1 MISAFPRLPLL
12 ADRGRFLAL
21 AGAEIIQ
28 LRATG
33 AAFLLHFDF
42 SDARGMNREH
52 AFDAFAIGNSA
63 NSKSLVQS
71 APFSSDHDA
80 SKNLDPFLV
89 ALHHPGVHANAVAD
103 LELRGVGLE
112 LFLFN
117 SVDNPV
123 HNESSKGGAGGADIF
138 ARSGKNASGSHTG

>member
-12 ADRGRFLAL
+12 ADRGRFLGL

-80 SKNLDPFLV
+80 KIGRASCR
-89 ALHHPGVHANAVAD
+89 
-103 LELRGVGLE
+103 ER
-112 LFLFN
+112 
-117 SVDNPV
+117 
-123 HNESSKGGAGGADIF
+123 
-138 ARSGKNASGSHTG
+138 ARSAEVATSYK